1 MENKDWHAK
10 NIETVLESLSSNRSG
25 ISGEEAKERL
35 ERYGPNELREEKK
48 VTPLEIFLSQFKSVL
63 VIILIVSAV
72 FSAYIAIREGEAMT
86 DTYVILFIVVMNAIL
101 GFVQEYR
108 AEQAV
113 EALKKMVSP
122 HVLVLRDGKEQSI
135 DSKDLVPGDIA
146 LLEAGSRV
154 PADSRLIEAANLQVD
169 EAALTGESTP
179 VTKRLDALG
188 KDVGIGD
195 RKNMV
200 FMGTVVTGGRA
211 VAVVTETGMST
222 EFGKIAGMVQAV
234 EVEEPPLKQKME
246 KMGRQLGA
254 ISVILTI
261 WVFIIGAFVHNL
273 GLETMFMTA
282 ISLAVSAIPEGL
294 PAVLT
299 ITLALGVSR
308 MAKQK
313 AIVRKLASVETLG
326 STTVICSDK
335 TGTLTRN
342 EMTAKQITY
351 GDSVIDIS
359 GSGYAPTGEFTMYGE
374 PVTPRENGDVDLLLR
389 IGFLNNDAH
398 LLESEGNWVVFG
410 DPTEGALTV
419 VGAKAG
425 MGEEL
430 KRDYPRVG
438 EFPFDSTRKMMTT
451 IHDGPDGVRI
461 AYVKG
466 APEVILRRSVSIIEK
481 GEVRPLSEAD
491 HEHALFTMQAMASDA
506 LRVLAMS
513 YKEMADNIDDYEMEA
528 VESGLTYVGLVGMI
542 DPAREEVPLAIN
554 TCKQAGIR
562 TVMVTGDHR
571 LTAVAIAKEIGMLE
585 EETPGSVMIG
595 EELEEIDDDRLDEVI
610 EDISVFARVSPEHK
624 MRIAMSL
631 KRNGHIVAMTGDGV
645 NDAPALKA
653 ADIGIA
659 MGIKGTDV
667 TKEASDMVL
676 EDDNFATIV
685 RAVQG
690 GRHIYDNVTK
700 YIRLMLAA
708 NFDEFIEITVCTLLG
723 LPLPFLPIHVLWVN
737 LVTDGLPAVA
747 LSIDPPDPDLMKYP
761 PRNPGEGLLTRFWR
775 FIVFAALVD
784 FISDFIP
791 FIYTYAT
798 TGSAVQARTVAFT
811 SIVFFEFLLA
821 YQCRSETHH
830 IFSLGWKGWTEN
842 KMLFITILVSLAL
855 QMAILY
861 VPALNT
867 IFKVAP
873 LTPFQLLLCFI
884 GSLTAFLIIPG
895 KLIPRRRYIAHRK
908 TEATA

>member
-326 STTVICSDK
+326 STTVICS
-335 TGTLTRN
+335 L
-342 EMTAKQITY
+342 
-351 GDSVIDIS
+351 
-359 GSGYAPTGEFTMYGE
+359 
-374 PVTPRENGDVDLLLR
+374 
-389 IGFLNNDAH
+389 AH
-398 LLESEGNWVVFG
+398 LPG
-410 DPTEGALTV
+410 
-419 VGAKAG
+419 
-425 MGEEL
+425 
-430 KRDYPRVG
+430 
-438 EFPFDSTRKMMTT
+438 TR
-451 IHDGPDGVRI
+451 
-461 AYVKG
+461 
-466 APEVILRRSVSIIEK
+466 
-481 GEVRPLSEAD
+481 
-491 HEHALFTMQAMASDA
+491 
-506 LRVLAMS
+506 
-513 YKEMADNIDDYEMEA
+513 
-528 VESGLTYVGLVGMI
+528 
-542 DPAREEVPLAIN
+542 
-554 TCKQAGIR
+554 
-562 TVMVTGDHR
+562 
-571 LTAVAIAKEIGMLE
+571 
-585 EETPGSVMIG
+585 
-595 EELEEIDDDRLDEVI
+595 
-610 EDISVFARVSPEHK
+610 
-624 MRIAMSL
+624 
-631 KRNGHIVAMTGDGV
+631 
-645 NDAPALKA
+645 
-653 ADIGIA
+653 
-659 MGIKGTDV
+659 
-667 TKEASDMVL
+667 
-676 EDDNFATIV
+676 
-685 RAVQG
+685 
-690 GRHIYDNVTK
+690 
-700 YIRLMLAA
+700 
-708 NFDEFIEITVCTLLG
+708 
-723 LPLPFLPIHVLWVN
+723 
-737 LVTDGLPAVA
+737 
-747 LSIDPPDPDLMKYP
+747 
-761 PRNPGEGLLTRFWR
+761 
-775 FIVFAALVD
+775 
-784 FISDFIP
+784 
-791 FIYTYAT
+791 
-798 TGSAVQARTVAFT
+798 
-811 SIVFFEFLLA
+811 
-821 YQCRSETHH
+821 
-830 IFSLGWKGWTEN
+830 
-842 KMLFITILVSLAL
+842 
-855 QMAILY
+855 
-861 VPALNT
+861 
-867 IFKVAP
+867 
-873 LTPFQLLLCFI
+873 
-884 GSLTAFLIIPG
+884 
-895 KLIPRRRYIAHRK
+895 
-908 TEATA
+908 